1 AGELRTLVDALD
13 QVEVTG
19 KSRRVLVL
27 GEAGVGKSRLVDA
40 FLEQAGAR
48 VLALSARCLP
58 YGEGITYSPLVQLL
72 RQAAAIG
79 ESADREHALARLQR
93 LLGTA
98 LDGEVVARILGQVLG
113 FVDGVASALEIA
125 WAARRAAET
134 LAAERPLVLLV
145 DDLQWAEEPL
155 VELLAGIAERGQA
168 PILLLCL
175 ARPELELRDRAWLP
189 ELHLR
194 PLADSDAEE
203 LMRGLVSGRA
213 LAPVARERL
222 LAAAGGN
229 PLFLEELVAYLDAD
243 GDPAEIP
250 PTLDALLSAHIDT
263 LDGRERG
270 TLERASVEGE
280 VFHRGAALA
289 LMDPPLDTVEVD
301 TALVSLRSK
310 EFVRETRSSFDGE
323 TAFRFRHL
331 LVRDVAYRSAP
342 KRRRA
347 ELHVRFSGWLET
359 KLGDRLLEL
368 AEIVGYHLEQ
378 AWRLRSDLGPLDE
391 DTIEVGGKASE
402 LLAGAARRALARAD
416 GASALNLFTRA
427 SELAATPQLKLG
439 LELERGVAAREAG
452 DFALAS
458 AALGAVIREA
468 AALDA
473 RGVAA
478 RAAIELA
485 LIRHHTEPGAI
496 DEVRRVA
503 EAALATFEELGDEH
517 GLAVALTALAEE
529 RWVALRCAEMEELLE
544 RALVHAE
551 RAGDER
557 LIAGVVISLARA
569 VLFGPDPASAAAA
582 RCEQLLERARRIGP
596 TVEASLSMMLAVL
609 EAAQGREERSREL
622 SQHSTSVLREL
633 ASGPRVAVAGQYA
646 GLAAL
651 ILGDAMTAERELR
664 ASYELLDRL
673 GERAIASTV
682 TALLARALVDLGRHA
697 EAEELCALS
706 LEWADPG
713 DLASQAYAR
722 SAWAC
727 ALVARGAG
735 DEAKRH
741 ARDAVEL
748 SAASD
753 FTNQRGDAYFDLAL
767 VLRACGET
775 DAARAAATAALE
787 LYEAKE
793 NSVSA
798 ARVKTLATT
807 LG

>member
-1 AGELRTLVDALD
+1 MLSSERAGCPRLDGVAVCRRCNHINPDGALFCNACGSALERHRQEHRKPATLIFCDVSGSTELGERIDAEAVREVMFSYFHEVRAAIERHGGTVEKFVGDAVLGVFGVPVAHEDDPLRAVRAALEMEQRLPELNAELESRYGTRLVLRTGINTGEVVAGDPASRETFVSGDAVNLAARLEQAAEPGQILLGETTYALVRDSVEAQPVEPLALKGKAAPVRPYRLVGLRDHAPAQRGVPLVGRAAELRSLLDALD

-19 KSRRVLVL
+19 KPRRVLVL
-27 GEAGVGKSRLVDA
+27 GDAGVGKSRLVEA

-113 FVDGVASALEIA
+113 FVDGVASALEIT

-134 LAAERPLVLLV
+134 LAADRPLVLLV

-155 VELLAGIAERGQA
+155 VELLAAIAERGQA

-175 ARPELELRDRAWLP
+175 ARPEPELRDRTWLP
-189 ELHLR
+189 ELDLQ

-213 LAPVARERL
+213 LAPIARERL

-263 LDGRERG
+263 LDGRDRG

-289 LMDPPLDTVEVD
+289 LMDPPSDTVEVD
-301 TALVSLRSK
+301 AALVSLRSK
-310 EFVRETRSSFDGE
+310 EFVRESRSSFDGE

-378 AWRLRSDLGPLDE
+378 AWRLRSDLGPLDQ

-427 SELAATPQLKLG
+427 SELAEAPQTKLG
-439 LELERGVAAREAG
+439 LELERGIAAREAG
-452 DFALAS
+452 NFALAS
-458 AALGAVIREA
+458 AALEAVIREA
-468 AALDA
+468 ATLDA

-503 EAALATFEELGDEH
+503 EAALTTFEELGDEQ

-544 RALVHAE
+544 QALVHAE

-557 LIAGVVISLARA
+557 LIAG
-569 VLFGPDPASAAAA
+569 
-582 RCEQLLERARRIGP
+582 
-596 TVEASLSMMLAVL
+596 
-609 EAAQGREERSREL
+609 
-622 SQHSTSVLREL
+622 
-633 ASGPRVAVAGQYA
+633 
-646 GLAAL
+646 
-651 ILGDAMTAERELR
+651 
-664 ASYELLDRL
+664 
-673 GERAIASTV
+673 
-682 TALLARALVDLGRHA
+682 
-697 EAEELCALS
+697 
-706 LEWADPG
+706 
-713 DLASQAYAR
+713 
-722 SAWAC
+722 
-727 ALVARGAG
+727 
-735 DEAKRH
+735 
-741 ARDAVEL
+741 
-748 SAASD
+748 
-753 FTNQRGDAYFDLAL
+753 
-767 VLRACGET
+767 
-775 DAARAAATAALE
+775 
-787 LYEAKE
+787 
-793 NSVSA
+793 
-798 ARVKTLATT
+798 
-807 LG
+807 